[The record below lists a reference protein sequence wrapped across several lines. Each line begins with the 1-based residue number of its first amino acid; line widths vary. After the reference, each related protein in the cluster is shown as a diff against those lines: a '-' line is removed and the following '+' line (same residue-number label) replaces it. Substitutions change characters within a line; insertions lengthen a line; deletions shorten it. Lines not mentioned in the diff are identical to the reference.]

1 MPRVRAS
8 WMEAQ
13 ERRRLIVEAALQVFS
28 QKSYAA
34 ATTNDVARAARV
46 SQATVFKYFA
56 TKRDLFIAVLE
67 HTTGLVLE
75 RWQQAAEGTASP
87 LQRVRAIARAY
98 AHMAA
103 TEHFSFRVRI
113 RAVAESDDP
122 VIAEAARRS
131 YLAIVDFLRGELEKA
146 KEVGELPPE
155 LDASAGAWY
164 FLSVG
169 QGFNLNHFVGFNW
182 DEATLDRV
190 TEHLFRGL
198 SLPLDSRNG

>member
-8 WMEAQ
+8 WMDGQ
-13 ERRRLIVEAALQVFS
+13 ERRRLILEAALQVFS
-28 QKSYAA
+28 ERSYAA
-34 ATTNDVARAARV
+34 ATTNDVAQAAGV
-46 SQATVFKYFA
+46 SQATVFKYFPA
-56 TKRDLFIAVLE
+56 KRDLFVAALD

-75 RWQQAAEGTASP
+75 RWQEAAEGTASP
-87 LQRVRAIARAY
+87 LQRLRAIARAY
-98 AHMAA
+98 ARMAA
-103 TEHFSFRVRI
+103 TEHASFRVRL

-131 YLAIVDFLRGELEKA
+131 YLAIVDFVRRELERA
-146 KEVGELPPE
+146 RGAGELPAD
-155 LDASAGAWY
+155 LDAAAAAWY

-182 DEATLDRV
+182 DDATVDRV

-198 SLPLDSRNG
+198 GLPPG